1 MGDLWHAEKN
11 VNAVLTWSMEVFNK
25 LMVSLIALSNLRD
38 AHRQEL
44 SGALLLIYIFH
55 QLVLPL

>member
-1 MGDLWHAEKN
+1 MGDLWQAEKN

-44 SGALLLIYIFH
+44 SGALPLIYIFH